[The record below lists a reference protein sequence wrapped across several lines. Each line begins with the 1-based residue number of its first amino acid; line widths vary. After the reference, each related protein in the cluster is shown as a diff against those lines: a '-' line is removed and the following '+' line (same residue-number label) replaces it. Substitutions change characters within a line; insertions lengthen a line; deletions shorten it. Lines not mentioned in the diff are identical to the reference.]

1 MSCFHVANEWVGE
14 WLLRRTDNTM
24 AKIKPRSTKHTHKTK
39 DRVTRTPLKTGGE
52 LMWYG
57 SVSSSCSTSGTGY
70 PFGIFKLCLR
80 FLSQDEVRF
89 VALINGIILAIKSLL
104 NFVFNVLFSRCEWV
118 SRWMIV
124 VYAVIGNEVWWGFC
138 HSR

>member
-1 MSCFHVANEWVGE
+1 VPLVEQELLTLPYHMSSPPVFSGV
-14 WLLRRTDNTM
+14 
-24 AKIKPRSTKHTHKTK
+24 
-39 DRVTRTPLKTGGE
+39 RVTRCLVLCVCFVDRGFI
-52 LMWYG
+52 LAIVL
-57 SVSSSCSTSGTGY
+57 SVLLRFTDYGY

-124 VYAVIGNEVWWGFC
+124 VYAVWLPRYIKKAMIY
-138 HSR
+138 R